1 MLYLMNQGEA
11 KLGDSTQGISFNLTC
26 KVIKEMNIQLVTEI
40 IKTRPKT
47 FILIIVLVLMNIG
60 LYLFA
65 AVYQKPRLESLQ
77 NTWFEKRKTATGGAA
92 LDSAVVYRQG
102 VSDLTAWRERIIP
115 KKEFAGFVGRLFE
128 TAASNSLAFKGV
140 SYKVSPL
147 KDENLATYSLDF
159 NVTGKYAAVKSFI
172 SDIGRMREIMTIDN
186 ISLNKMSDSEDSVT
200 LKVQLTV
207 YLRVGEQ

>member
-1 MLYLMNQGEA
+1 
-11 KLGDSTQGISFNLTC
+11 
-26 KVIKEMNIQLVTEI
+26 MNIPLVTEI

-47 FILIIVLVLMNIG
+47 FILIIVLVLMNIS

-77 NTWFEKRKTATGGAA
+77 GTWFEKRKTADKGAA
-92 LDSAVVYRQG
+92 IDSAAVYRQG
-102 VSDLTAWRERIIP
+102 VSDLTAWKAKIIP
-115 KKEFAGFVGRLFE
+115 KKGFAGLVGRLFE
-128 TAASNSLAFKGV
+128 TAAGNSLAFKGV
-140 SYKVSPL
+140 SYKVSQI

-159 NVTGKYAAVKSFI
+159 IVTGRYAAVKSFI

-186 ISLNKMSDSEDSVT
+186 ISLNKMNDSGDSVT